1 MKRFKIV
8 FAALA
13 ILFAVGSSF
22 TTKNNSNVDE
32 YFWFQYDEEND
43 MTDRDSYFETTS
55 APSCA
60 SSSGIVCKIFVR
72 KDPSVTTHI
81 AALQSDLDA
90 FVNADAQLDNPQTIG
105 STLLKVRQQ

>member
-22 TTKNNSNVDE
+22 TTKNDSNVDE
-32 YFWFQYDEEND
+32 YFWFQYDEEGD
-43 MTDRDSYFETTS
+43 KTDRDSYFETTS

-60 SSSGIVCKIFVR
+60 AISGTVCKIKVR

-90 FVNADAQLDNPQTIG
+90 FVNADPLLDEPQTIN
-105 STLLKVRQQ
+105 TAELKVKQ